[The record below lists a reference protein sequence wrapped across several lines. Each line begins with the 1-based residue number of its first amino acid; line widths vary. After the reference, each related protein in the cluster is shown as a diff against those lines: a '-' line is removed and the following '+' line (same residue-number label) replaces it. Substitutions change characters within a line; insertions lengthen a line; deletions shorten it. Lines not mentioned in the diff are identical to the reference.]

1 MIPHYQAGQGDD
13 AQVLYLGLQLLSWLA
28 WTAVT
33 KCRGPGGFH
42 KYLFAHNSGGRERWQ
57 GPPLG
62 GQTTA
67 FSLDAYKDTNPMG
80 LGPHSSDLILSLIIS
95 LKTPSL
101 NIITSVFGLQHM
113 NFEETQFSQ

>member
-80 LGPHSSDLILSLIIS
+80 LGPHPRDLIYSELLS
-95 LKTPSL
+95 
-101 NIITSVFGLQHM
+101 
-113 NFEETQFSQ
+113 

>member
-1 MIPHYQAGQGDD
+1 
-13 AQVLYLGLQLLSWLA
+13 
-28 WTAVT
+28 
-33 KCRGPGGFH
+33 
-42 KYLFAHNSGGRERWQ
+42 
-57 GPPLG
+57 
-62 GQTTA
+62 
-67 FSLDAYKDTNPMG
+67 MG